1 MQMQKGRVGQFFL
14 IIGLISLVIFI
25 TTNQVDNP
33 TYGYFVAGLALS
45 LLGGFM
51 IFQDRKPPAPTAR
64 FHSYRK
70 MRQKQAERKAK
81 KKARQAEKEK
91 KRNR

>member
-1 MQMQKGRVGQFFL
+1 MQMDRGRLGQFFL

-33 TYGYFVAGLALS
+33 AYGYFVVGLALS
-45 LLGGFM
+45 LLGGFLM
-51 IFQDRKPPAPTAR
+51 VKNRKPPPPTAR
-64 FHSYRK
+64 FQAYRK

-81 KKARQAEKEK
+81 KKARRAEKEK